1 MDLPFFNSSAR
12 KRDQIVAV
20 DLGGR
25 TTKAVHLERDG
36 EHFALVGY
44 ALLDAPIC
52 EKTFSTALMAEHLRS
67 VVRELGT
74 SKPRQIT
81 LALGVTDTLF
91 RQLELPHMPAA
102 DMRLMLRYNS
112 KNYLQQDLSDH
123 VFDCF
128 YLSSRGPLG
137 PSEPGKGHSSA
148 QKAKV
153 IVGGAKKQFLD
164 DLQGAVKDAGMIAD
178 QVVPGL
184 IGPVN
189 AFEMSEPEIFS
200 KEVVALVDVGFKN
213 STISILNCGELI
225 IHRVVGIGGD
235 RLTGGLAETMGISYQ
250 EAENIKVG
258 MPSEVDQNLEPL
270 VQPLGRELRA
280 SIDFFEH
287 QQDKTVTQVFVSGGS
302 ARSEFILQAL
312 QNELM
317 VPCKSWN
324 PTRFLQLGLSPQK
337 MGEVEQIAPQL
348 AVALGAAAVSF

>member
-1 MDLPFFNSSAR
+1 MDLPFFNSAAK

-25 TTKAVHLERDG
+25 STKAVHLQRKG
-36 EHFALVGY
+36 EQFALVSY
-44 ALLDAPIC
+44 ALLDAPIY
-52 EKTFSTALMAEHLRS
+52 EKSFSAHLLSDHLRS
-67 VVRELGT
+67 LVRELGHPKT
-74 SKPRQIT
+74 KQIT
-81 LALGVTDTLF
+81 LALGVSDTLF
-91 RQLELPHMPAA
+91 RQLELPFMPVE

-112 KNYLQQDLSDH
+112 KNYLQQDLPDH

-128 YLSSRGPLG
+128 YLPSRHAFNAGEAAKT
-137 PSEPGKGHSSA
+137 PSAA

-153 IVGGAKKQFLD
+153 VVGGARKQLLD
-164 DLQGAVKDAGMIAD
+164 DIQEGVKDAGMIAD
-178 QVVPGL
+178 QVVPSL

-189 AFEMSEPEIFS
+189 AFEMSEPEIYS

-213 STISILNCGELI
+213 STISILDCGELVI
-225 IHRVVGIGGD
+225 NRVVGIGGD
-235 RLTGGLAETMGISYQ
+235 RLTGGLAEMLGISYQ
-250 EAENIKVG
+250 EAENIKIG
-258 MPSEVDQNLEPL
+258 MPAEVEQNLEPL

-324 PTRFLQLGLSPQK
+324 PTRFLQMGLSPQK

-348 AVALGAAAVSF
+348 AVALGVASSSF